1 MSKLLPLTFQPLPL
15 GAIRPAGWLE
25 RQLRIQAN
33 GLTGTLHEFWP
44 DIRDSG
50 WIGGDAEGWERC
62 PYWLDG
68 LVPLAFQLGDERLL
82 GVARRY
88 VGHILDHQQESG
100 FLGPHKHRP
109 HEDQDVWPLFIVFKV
124 LTQWHEATG
133 EPRALT
139 ALQRGLKAMIDVL
152 PKRPLRDWGKSRWGD
167 LVVSAQWLFDRTGE
181 AWLLELSAL
190 AAAQGYDWR
199 SHFSAFQFFDRQTC
213 AFSQFT
219 HVVNNAMAVKT
230 PAVWYRQSHD
240 DGDRRSVAH
249 LLETLDRYHGQ
260 ATGLFTG
267 DEHYAGLNPSQGT
280 ETCAVVEYMYSLEV
294 LMSVLGEPALADR
307 LERIAFNALPAPFT
321 DDMVAR
327 QYDQQANQVLI
338 RSHEDRPF
346 ATNGASAH
354 CFGLETN
361 FGCCTAD
368 MHQGWPKFVSHLWMK
383 TPDGGLAAVSYAPC
397 TVQTQLGDAA
407 VKLQVQ
413 TDYPFG
419 SEIALH
425 VETDRP
431 AKFPLLLRVPMWTR
445 GATIDGQSVQGGT
458 YHRIDRTWSGRT
470 KIEMKFPAQPRLER
484 RFNNA
489 AAIHYGPLVLTL
501 PVGTYWKAGGG
512 IEGHPDYQLF
522 PTTPWNYA
530 LDVSGATIESDVQ
543 VTPGKPGEV
552 PFGIDH
558 PPLTAKV
565 RGRRVPEWVLL
576 HNAADVPPPSPAASD
591 QPLEELTLVPYGCP
605 KLRVTEMPT
614 LR

>member
-1 MSKLLPLTFQPLPL
+1 MLTPLTFQPLPL
-15 GAIRPAGWLE
+15 GAIRPLEWLE

-68 LVPLAFQLGDERLL
+68 LVPLAFELGDEKLL
-82 GVARRY
+82 AVARRY
-88 VGHILDHQQESG
+88 VEYILDHQQESG
-100 FLGPHKHRP
+100 WLGPHKHRP
-109 HEDQDVWPLFIVFKV
+109 YEDQDAWSLMLVFKV

-133 EPRALT
+133 EARILT
-139 ALQRGLKAMIDVL
+139 ALQRAFKAMFEVL
-152 PKRPLRDWGKSRWGD
+152 PKRPLRDWGKSRWAD
-167 LVVSAQWLFDRTGE
+167 LVVSVYWLYDRTGE
-181 AWLLELSAL
+181 AWLLELAAL

-199 SHFSAFQFFDRQTC
+199 SHFAAWQFPDRVTS
-213 AFSQFT
+213 AFSQYT
-219 HVVNNAMAVKT
+219 HVVNNAMAVKA
-230 PAVWYRQSHD
+230 PGLWYRQTQD
-240 DGDRRSVAH
+240 DGDRRSVSH

-260 ATGLFTG
+260 TTGVFSG
-267 DEHYAGLNPSQGT
+267 DEHYAGRNPSQGT
-280 ETCAVVEYMYSLEV
+280 ETCAVTEYMYSLEV
-294 LMSVLGEPALADR
+294 LLAVLGDPALGDR

-321 DDMVAR
+321 DDMMAR

-346 ATNGASAH
+346 ATNGPSAH
-354 CFGLETN
+354 CYGLETN
-361 FGCCTAD
+361 YGCCTAN

-383 TPDGGLAAVSYAPC
+383 TPDGGLAAVAYAPC
-397 TVQTQLGDAA
+397 RVQTQVAEAA
-407 VKLQVQ
+407 VTVEVQ
-413 TDYPFG
+413 TDYPFRQD
-419 SEIALH
+419 ITIH
-425 VETDRP
+425 VQTDRP
-431 AKFPLLLRVPMWTR
+431 AAFPLLLRVPAWAR
-445 GATIDGQSVQGGT
+445 GATIDGKPAQSGT
-458 YHRIDRTWSGRT
+458 FHRVERTWSGRQSVA
-470 KIEMKFPAQPRLER
+470 INFPAQPRLER

-489 AAIHYGPLVLTL
+489 AAIHYGPLVLSL
-501 PVGTYWKAGGG
+501 PVGTLWKAGGG

-530 LDVSGATIESDVQ
+530 LDVSQATIESDVQ
-543 VTPGKPGEV
+543 VQPGTPGAI
-552 PFGIDH
+552 PFSVDH

-565 RGRRVPEWVLL
+565 RGRRLPEWTLL
-576 HNAADVPPPSPAASD
+576 HNAADAPPQSPAASD